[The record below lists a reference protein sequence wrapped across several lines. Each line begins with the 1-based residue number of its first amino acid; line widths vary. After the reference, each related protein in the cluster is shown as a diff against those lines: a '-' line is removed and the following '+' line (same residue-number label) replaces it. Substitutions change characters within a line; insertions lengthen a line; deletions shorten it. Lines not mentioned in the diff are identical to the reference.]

1 MPERGDVPA
10 QLDLARTSCIRSWR
24 RHRAT
29 PGQAALRALQI
40 TKPGL
45 AAVTGGPAGVCQPVT
60 ACIRSAC
67 RPSGR
72 WSTIAARP
80 RVESR
85 GYPGQ
90 LEGNGPYLVGLRS
103 PGRAPGGPGTR
114 PGLTLAS
121 TPSTST
127 APGRDGDRRGGTS
140 HRAGRCWPAA

>member
-1 MPERGDVPA
+1 MPERA
-10 QLDLARTSCIRSWR
+10 TCRLSRSLRARPVSGPGVDTGQ
-24 RHRAT
+24 HV
-29 PGQAALRALQI
+29 GQAALRALQI
-40 TKPGL
+40 TKPGP
-45 AAVTGGPAGVCQPVT
+45 AAVTGGPAGASQPVT

-90 LEGNGPYLVGLRS
+90 LEGNGPYLVALRA

-114 PGLTLAS
+114 PGLILVS
-121 TPSTST
+121 TPS
-127 APGRDGDRRGGTS
+127 A
-140 HRAGRCWPAA
+140 